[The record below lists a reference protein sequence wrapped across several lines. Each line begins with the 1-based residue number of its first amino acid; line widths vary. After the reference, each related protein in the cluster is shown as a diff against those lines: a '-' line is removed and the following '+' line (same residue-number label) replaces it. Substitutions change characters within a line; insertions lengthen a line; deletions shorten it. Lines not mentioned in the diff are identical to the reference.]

1 MLRRYISTRFI
12 HIGEFCR
19 QTAWCCY
26 MTTFYD
32 IPADML
38 IPALADKLSELKD
51 IEQPEWSDYVKTGA
65 DRERPPTQANW
76 WSVRAASILRKVA
89 RQGPVGITS
98 LAQDYSGSV
107 NNGSSPNTPGVASR
121 HVIRT
126 AMQQLESAG
135 LVELVPTKEIES
147 SDGKQQLSS
156 GRKIT
161 AAGQKLLDEAA
172 HSCRDAA
179 NEMYPGLAK
188 Y

>member
-1 MLRRYISTRFI
+1 MTCLANHTRFI
-12 HIGEFCR
+12 DIGELSR
-19 QTAWCCY
+19 QNAWCCY
-26 MTTFYD
+26 MTTYYD

-38 IPALADKLSELKD
+38 VPALAEKLSETKG
-51 IEQPEWSDYVKTGA
+51 IEQPSWSDFVKTGA

-76 WSVRAASILRKVA
+76 WSIRAASILRKVA
-89 RQGPVGITS
+89 RKGPNGVTS
-98 LAQDYSGSV
+98 LAQDYGGSV

-121 HVIRT
+121 HIIRT
-126 AMQQLESAG
+126 ALQQLESAG

-147 SDGKQQLSS
+147 TEGKQQLYS

-161 AAGQKLLDEAA
+161 PAGQKLLDEAA